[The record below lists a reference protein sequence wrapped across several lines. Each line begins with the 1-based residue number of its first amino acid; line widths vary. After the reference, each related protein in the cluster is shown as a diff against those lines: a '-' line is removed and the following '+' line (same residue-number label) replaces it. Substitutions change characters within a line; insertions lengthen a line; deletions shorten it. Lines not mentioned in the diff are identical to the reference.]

1 MDTNSVI
8 EARRKAE
15 QAVADM
21 PEGDLKLKAFE
32 LILNRLLSVAAETYD
47 SAEPAR
53 PKPPLRSATADRSR
67 QVGNHADAVPL
78 SAPARVL
85 QLKAEGFFVEQ
96 RGITEVRQELQ
107 THGWR
112 YPLTAL
118 SGTLMKLVRSR
129 ELRRERVGDGNKTV
143 YKYFNP

>member
-1 MDTNSVI
+1 MDTNSMI

-21 PEGDLKLKAFE
+21 PAGELKLKAFE
-32 LILNRLLSVAAETYD
+32 LILNRLLSVAAETHD

-53 PKPPLRSATADRSR
+53 PEPPQRSASADRSHR
-67 QVGNHADAVPL
+67 VGNHADEVPL

-85 QLKAEGFFVEQ
+85 QLKAEGFFVQQ
-96 RGITEVRQELQ
+96 RGITEVRLELQ

-118 SGTLMKLVRSR
+118 SGTLMKLVRAR
-129 ELRRERVGDGNKTV
+129 ELRRERVDDGNKTV

>member
-32 LILNRLLSVAAETYD
+32 LILNRLLSAAAETHD

-53 PKPPLRSATADRSR
+53 PKPPQRSATRNRSH
-67 QVGNHADAVPL
+67 QVGNHRNEVPV
-78 SAPARVL
+78 SDTARVL
-85 QLKAEGFFVEQ
+85 HLMEEGFFVEQ

-118 SGTLMKLVRSR
+118 SGTLMKLVRAR